1 LSDRQSTTNLAAT
14 PEDSRPA
21 RPQRSNL
28 TRRLFAFDVS
38 AAVGGFLHEY
48 VTTSQHRDN
57 RVVGVSM
64 FIIVEPASVAKD
76 AF

>member
-1 LSDRQSTTNLAAT
+1 M
-14 PEDSRPA
+14 
-21 RPQRSNL
+21 NL

-38 AAVGGFLHEY
+38 AAVGGFLHAY

-64 FIIVEPASVAKD
+64 FINVEPTSVAKD

>member
-1 LSDRQSTTNLAAT
+1 MAMCKCSSFEQL
-14 PEDSRPA
+14 PIPM
-21 RPQRSNL
+21 NL

-38 AAVGGFLHEY
+38 AEVGGFLHEY

-64 FIIVEPASVAKD
+64 FIIVEPTSVAKD